1 MDNPQESNGVQLSD
15 EVQEP
20 ACPQEQD
27 SMHQSNQ
34 TQTPDSTI
42 RNVPWGLWDAF
53 LIAMVFFF
61 APCLLLT
68 LILFLPQGH
77 LFFLP
82 NIENEPAIIWS
93 SPKPQSAQSQTA
105 PDKDGI
111 CQEELVLEFAEGT
124 PCSHDTPSD
133 SSVPKT
139 TNASQVEMTKK
150 NRPNHA
156 DGPSSD
162 TDTDS
167 ETDTETDL
175 KTEHPLT
182 QLLVQ
187 AKGTSRY
194 WWSVLFAF
202 LAGVVAAPIV
212 EEFLFRVV
220 LQGALERK
228 PDKEFSDGAAR
239 RRTAIAILVPAFFFA
254 SIHYRT
260 PGTQQDLDLLFSLHA
275 DYSIWPVGNSC
286 FRYWVAEDSTRSNA
300 TRFWHCLERT
310 SNRFSQRIF
319 GFFLA
324 HSHSGSGCIPGSTL
338 ISRRGNRSDS
348 HFYSCSRTGYFI
360 SQDSPLRL
368 GCWNAL
374 CSEFL

>member
-1 MDNPQESNGVQLSD
+1 MDNPQESNGVQLLD
-15 EVQEP
+15 ETQEP

-93 SPKPQSAQSQTA
+93 SPKPQSAQSQT
-105 PDKDGI
+105 PSDKDGI

-124 PCSHDTPSD
+124 PCSHDTQSD
-133 SSVPKT
+133 SSATKI
-139 TNASQVEMTKK
+139 TNSSQVETAKK
-150 NRPNHA
+150 NTSNHV

-162 TDTDS
+162 TDTD
-167 ETDTETDL
+167 TDTETETDL

-228 PDKEFSDGAAR
+228 PDREFSVGAAR
-239 RRTAIAILVPAFFFA
+239 RR
-254 SIHYRT
+254 
-260 PGTQQDLDLLFSLHA
+260 
-275 DYSIWPVGNSC
+275 
-286 FRYWVAEDSTRSNA
+286 
-300 TRFWHCLERT
+300 
-310 SNRFSQRIF
+310 
-319 GFFLA
+319 
-324 HSHSGSGCIPGSTL
+324 
-338 ISRRGNRSDS
+338 
-348 HFYSCSRTGYFI
+348 
-360 SQDSPLRL
+360 
-368 GCWNAL
+368 
-374 CSEFL
+374 